1 MEDTDGG
8 RGGIPSG
15 VKDGLQGIFPP
26 PGDGNVLLL
35 PMVEL
40 IVTNYYFLEV
50 ISNLQ
55 KLQYSWG
62 RLIRIMGQKVA
73 YARTLGHLYLDIIQ
87 DILIFG

>member
-40 IVTNYYFLEV
+40 IVTNDYFLEV

-55 KLQYSWG
+55 KLQ
-62 RLIRIMGQKVA
+62 
-73 YARTLGHLYLDIIQ
+73 
-87 DILIFG
+87 